1 MKIEKISVYTVSLP
15 FAFDFSHAQRKR
27 TSARN
32 VVVEVTAEGGAVF
45 GFGEGAPRSYVTG
58 ETADSAAGHIA
69 DAVAN
74 PAFCWNLSTPDQ
86 IRQWTAAID
95 PHRFGNAARCAL
107 ELALIDSLGRLL
119 GRPAIDFFP
128 NEPRTP
134 TLFYGAAL
142 PLADAAVIQAGCRI
156 IRQLGIRRI
165 KLKFSADLD
174 QNQEMLKAVETAFG
188 SDCEIKVDVNFAW
201 DLSTALA
208 HIPLLQRHRV
218 RVVEQPLARQDPDRI
233 PLSAAMEA
241 EGIVL
246 MADES
251 ACTLSDLKQIRRE
264 NSFGMVNVR
273 LSKCGGI
280 FRSLE
285 MIRYLRRTG
294 MPFQIACHLGES
306 GILSAAGR
314 ILGLLCPD
322 AVYWDGSYDAFL
334 LKANLTKQDVTFGPG
349 GQAEALPGPGLGIEV
364 DRKALEKLSEG
375 KEPIVF
381 KRP

>member
-32 VVVEVTAEGGAVF
+32 VVVKVAAAGGAVF

-58 ETADSAAGHIA
+58 ETTSSAAAHIA
-69 DAVAN
+69 DAVAH
-74 PAFCWNLSTPDQ
+74 PTFCWDLSAPDQ
-86 IRQWTAAID
+86 IRQWTAAVD
-95 PHRFGNAARCAL
+95 SHRFGNAARCAL
-107 ELALIDSLGRLL
+107 ELALIDALARLL
-119 GRPAIDFFP
+119 DRPAIDFFP
-128 NEPRTP
+128 DEVRAQTI
-134 TLFYGAAL
+134 FYGAAL
-142 PLADAAVIQAGCRI
+142 PLAGAAVIQAGCRI
-156 IRQLGIRRI
+156 IRQLGIHRI

-174 QNQEMLKAVETAFG
+174 QNQEILEAVETVFG
-188 SDCEIKVDVNFAW
+188 TDCEIKVDVNFAW
-201 DLSTALA
+201 DLATALA
-208 HIPLLQRHRV
+208 HIPLLHRHRV
-218 RVVEQPLARQDPDRI
+218 RVIEQPLSRQDPDRTT
-233 PLSAAMEA
+233 LSAAMGA

-251 ACTLSDLKQIRRE
+251 ACTLSDLKRIQRE
-264 NSFGMVNVR
+264 NSFGMVNMR
-273 LSKCGGI
+273 LSKCGGL

-322 AVYWDGSYDAFL
+322 AAYWDGSYDAFL
-334 LKANLTKQDVTFGPG
+334 LKTNLTTEDVTFGPG
-349 GQAEALPGPGLGIEV
+349 GKAGPLPGPGLGVEI
-364 DRKALEKLSEG
+364 DGSALEKLSEG
-375 KEPIVF
+375 RKPAVF